1 MVRVPAGR
9 PAARG
14 NPLIGGRRRDP
25 AGISLLAG
33 ALCAVGLGLPAVAA
47 DRQAP
52 RLVIADVPLR
62 IDRTLVLGAARS
74 GRRVVAVGERG
85 AIFVSDNAG
94 SDWTSQRAATTRT
107 LTSVVAL
114 DDATWIGAGHGG
126 ALLRSEDG
134 GKSARLI
141 ETDAGTDSFLGL
153 TVLSPTRVL
162 AYGAFGLMLRS
173 DDAGR
178 TWSRQQVIEEGF
190 DRHITRVVS
199 AGEMLLL
206 VGESGT
212 LAKSTDGGGTWTRL
226 ESPYEGSYF
235 GAAVTPGGALL
246 VFGMRGNVFRSA
258 DGGTTWEKVALT
270 TRLPFF
276 GALTRGDRSIVLT
289 GGMGWLAVS
298 DDDGRSFRLRRAASR
313 SVAGVFERADGALV
327 AYGEQGIHA
336 LAADALND

>member
-1 MVRVPAGR
+1 MVGVPAGR
-9 PAARG
+9 PATRG
-14 NPLIGGRRRDP
+14 NPLIGGRPGP
-25 AGISLLAG
+25 AGTLLLAG
-33 ALCAVGLGLPAVAA
+33 ALCAIGAGWPASAA
-47 DRQAP
+47 DRQEP
-52 RLVIADVPLR
+52 RPVIAEVPLR

-85 AIFVSDNAG
+85 AIFVSENSGA
-94 SDWTSQRAATTRT
+94 DWISQRAATTRT
-107 LTSVVAL
+107 LTSVVSL
-114 DDATWIGAGHGG
+114 DDTTWVGAGHGG

-141 ETDAGTDSFLGL
+141 ETDAGKDSFLGL

-178 TWSRQQVIEEGF
+178 SWSRQQVIEEGF

-212 LAKSTDGGGTWTRL
+212 LAKSTDGGIAWTRL

-235 GAAVTPGGALL
+235 GAAVTPDGALL
-246 VFGMRGNVFRSA
+246 IFGMRGNVFRSA
-258 DGGTTWEKVALT
+258 DGGATWAKITLP

-276 GALTRGDRSIVLT
+276 GALTRGDRAIILT

-298 DDDGRSFRLRRAASR
+298 NDDGRSFRLKRAASR
-313 SVAGVFERADGALV
+313 SIAGAFERADGTLV
-327 AYGEQGIHA
+327 AYGEQGIRA
-336 LAADALND
+336 LAADVLND